1 VLGKR
6 LWARVLRVD
15 RASIEDVRFDEQRA
29 TTDEGETIEAAV
41 IVSVRTYADDRRR
54 CGICRRRSAKFDN
67 GQGQR
72 RWRGL
77 DVGSQP
83 CFLEADAPR
92 VTCRTHGV
100 TVVAV
105 PWARHASRFTKD
117 FEDQVAW
124 LASESSGSAVAEL
137 MRISWRSVGAIVA
150 RVAAEARSRRDPLEG
165 LSRIGIDEISHRKGH
180 RYLVVVV
187 DHDTGRLVWAAPGR
201 DEATVG
207 RFFDDLGEERAAR
220 LTHVSADAASW
231 IAGAVASGAPQAI
244 LCVDPFHVVS
254 WVTDALDEVRRD
266 VWNQARR
273 SGNKALAGELKGAR
287 YALWKNPE
295 HLSSDQRFRLAIVA
309 KINHPLYKA
318 YLLKEQLR
326 LVFRLPTAKA
336 LALLDSWLA
345 WASRSRLAPFVEAAR
360 TIRAHR
366 GAIEATLR
374 HRLSNALVE
383 STNTKIR
390 LIARRAFGFHHPEAL
405 IGLAM
410 LSLGGLCP
418 PLPGRG
424 VSKAGDK
431 AIRCGG

>member
-15 RASIEDVRFDEQRA
+15 RASIEYVRLNDRQV
-29 TTDEGETIEAAV
+29 TTEDGESIGTAV
-41 IVSVRTYADDRRR
+41 IVTVRTYADDRCR
-54 CGICRRRSAKFDN
+54 CGICRRRSPKFDN
-67 GQGQR
+67 GEGRR
-72 RWRGL
+72 RWRAPDL
-77 DVGSQP
+77 ATRA
-83 CFLEADAPR
+83 CFFEADAPR
-92 VTCRTHGV
+92 VRCRTHGV
-100 TVVAV
+100 IVAAV
-105 PWARHASRFTKD
+105 PWARHGSRFTRD

-124 LASESSGSAVAEL
+124 LATESSGSAVAEL
-137 MRISWRSVGAIVA
+137 MRISWRSVGTIVA
-150 RVAAEARSRRDPLEG
+150 RVAADARARSDPLEG

-187 DHDTGRLVWAAPGR
+187 DHASGRLVWAAPGR

-207 RFFDDLGEERAAR
+207 RFFDALGKERAAK

-231 IAGAVASGAPQAI
+231 IAGAVGIRAPQAV

-254 WVTDALDEVRRD
+254 WVTNALDEVRRD
-266 VWNQARR
+266 VWNAARH

-295 HLSSDQRFRLAIVA
+295 NLSSDQRFRLAVIA
-309 KINHPLYKA
+309 KINQPLYKA

-326 LVFRLPTAKA
+326 LVFRLPTRKA

-366 GAIEATLR
+366 GAIEATLV
-374 HRLSNALVE
+374 HRLSNALIE

-418 PLPGRG
+418 DLPGRT
-424 VSKAGDK
+424 ARRH
-431 AIRCGG
+431 RCGA

>member
-1 VLGKR
+1 MLGKR
-6 LWARVLRVD
+6 VWARVLRVD
-15 RASIEDVRFDEQRA
+15 RGGIEDVRFDERRV
-29 TTDEGETIEAAV
+29 TTDEGETIEGAV
-41 IVSVRTYADDRRR
+41 IVSVRTYADDRLR
-54 CGICRRRSAKFDN
+54 CGICRRRSPKFDN
-67 GQGQR
+67 GEGRR
-72 RWRGL
+72 RWRSP
-77 DVGSQP
+77 DVACRP

-100 TVVAV
+100 VVVAA
-105 PWARHASRFTKD
+105 PWARHSSRFTRD

-124 LASESSGSAVAEL
+124 LAARSSGSAVAEL
-137 MRISWRSVGAIVA
+137 MRISWRSVGAIVS
-150 RVAAEARSRRDPLEG
+150 RVAADARSRRDPLEA
-165 LSRIGIDEISHRKGH
+165 LTRIGIDEISHRKGH

-187 DHDTGRLVWAAPGR
+187 DHDTGRLVWASPGR

-207 RFFDDLGEERAAR
+207 RFFDALGTERAAK

-231 IAGAVASGAPQAI
+231 IAGVVGVRAPQAI

-254 WVTDALDEVRRD
+254 WVTDALDEVRRE
-266 VWNQARR
+266 VWNEARR
-273 SGNKALAGELKGAR
+273 SGNKTLAGELKGAR

-326 LVFRLPTAKA
+326 LVFRLPTRKA
-336 LALLDSWLA
+336 LSLLDSWLA
-345 WASRSRLAPFVEAAR
+345 WASRSRLGPFVDAAR

-366 GAIEATLR
+366 GAIEATLV
-374 HRLSNALVE
+374 HRLSNALIE

-418 PLPGRG
+418 PLPGRSTTRPQAKP
-424 VSKAGDK
+424 V
-431 AIRCGG
+431 RCRA